1 MRLTLTLDPTLKP
14 TLTLAR
20 YAQLVASPCLA
31 LPELQTLQH
40 EALAELLGLE
50 LGFVA
55 ARHAAIA
62 EAFGEWRS
70 PELLFRYLDT

>member
-1 MRLTLTLDPTLKP
+1 M
-14 TLTLAR
+14 
-20 YAQLVASPCLA
+20 ASPCLA

-70 PELLFRYLDT
+70 PELLFRYLDDNRGDAKMAALITRWLR